1 MYVIRDFNQKDK
13 DQITKLWIKICVDE
27 YGFTEWKK
35 DLEVI
40 DDFDNLIVAEIDGK
54 IVGTVAYQRFDEET
68 AEIKRLYVDSSCRG
82 MGVAK
87 KLFDDILDRIRKQ
100 GYSKLYLETWEKLA
114 SARRFYEKNGFKI
127 QEIILDGKV
136 YHYERDL

>member
-1 MYVIRDFNQKDK
+1 MCIIRDFDQKDK
-13 DQITKLWIKICVDE
+13 NQITSLWVRICVDE

-40 DDFDNLIVAEIDGK
+40 DDFDNLIVAEVDGK
-54 IVGTVAYQRFDEET
+54 VVGTVAYQRFDDET

-82 MGVAK
+82 MGIAK
-87 KLFDDILDRIRKQ
+87 KLFDEIIDRIGKQ
-100 GYSKLYLETWEKLA
+100 GYKKLYLETWEKLL
-114 SARRFYEKNGFKI
+114 SARRFYEKNGFKV